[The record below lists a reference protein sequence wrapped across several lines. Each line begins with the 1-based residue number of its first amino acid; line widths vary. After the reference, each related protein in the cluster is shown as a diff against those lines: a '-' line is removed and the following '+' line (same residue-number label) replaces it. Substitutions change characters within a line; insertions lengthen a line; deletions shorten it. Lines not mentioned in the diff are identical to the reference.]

1 MKLKN
6 YYPFLLT
13 GIFILTLGSISG
25 CKTPEEEQEEPTP
38 EVTEPSVEIAF
49 ASSDAN
55 SAAFTVKTA
64 EIAQIAYAAFAGTPE
79 AEQTEDVLFMNGT
92 VLECEDGESEITVSG
107 LEPNTSYTLYVAA
120 TTVDDEYYGEVV
132 TQDFS
137 TGDYEDDVTMVDI
150 GYNSFTVH
158 VKIPESVKENG
169 NVLRFSY
176 GNLVM
181 YNYNKSGWMA
191 STDAQTLEANGGF
204 FITNDSTIYYGPE
217 NEVYIDEY
225 GDEIVLHDPI
235 VPGEPIM
242 FLVGEFTWGESMYG
256 WGEGWYKA
264 LFDETAYQDA
274 LWMLSGT
281 VPET

>member
-120 TTVDDEYYGEVV
+120 TTVDDGR
-132 TQDFS
+132 DSGFL
-137 TGDYEDDVTMVDI
+137 
-150 GYNSFTVH
+150 H
-158 VKIPESVKENG
+158 RR
-169 NVLRFSY
+169 LR
-176 GNLVM
+176 G
-181 YNYNKSGWMA
+181 
-191 STDAQTLEANGGF
+191 
-204 FITNDSTIYYGPE
+204 
-217 NEVYIDEY
+217 
-225 GDEIVLHDPI
+225 
-235 VPGEPIM
+235 
-242 FLVGEFTWGESMYG
+242 
-256 WGEGWYKA
+256 
-264 LFDETAYQDA
+264 
-274 LWMLSGT
+274 
-281 VPET
+281 